1 MRVLIAPDKFKGCL
15 TAGAVAE
22 NLAAGLAEVGI
33 GSVALPLA
41 DGGDGSV
48 AAALAAGFQSRTVA
62 VSDALG
68 HPRSS
73 LIAIRDDT
81 AVIEIANTCG
91 LSTLPDGVLAPFAA
105 SSYGVGEA
113 IRQAISAGLRRVV
126 LALGGSASTDGGT
139 GMLSALGYRFLDRA
153 GKPVPAG
160 AHHLTRIQH
169 IDYSGAVD
177 LIDIDFLVATDVTN
191 TLTGPD
197 GAAAVFGP
205 QKGATTDDI
214 RTLDAGLAALVRAA
228 QRSGWPDGMESAPG
242 AGAAGGCGYAAMLL
256 GGTITSGAEYFLHL
270 LGFDDHLRTCDL
282 VITGEGRLDHQ
293 SLSGKLPVAVATR
306 SAPTPV
312 VAVVGRNDLGEN
324 SAPFDDIHAVADL
337 TDADTASDP
346 VRTAALLRQV
356 GRQIGRAEY
365 GVATR

>member
-1 MRVLIAPDKFKGCL
+1 MRVLIAPDKFKGSL
-15 TAGAVAE
+15 PADAVAD

-33 GSVALPLA
+33 GSVTLPLA

-48 AAALAAGFQSRTVA
+48 AAALAVGYQPHVVA

-73 LIAIRDDT
+73 CIAVLDDT

-91 LSTLPDGVLAPFAA
+91 LSTLPAGMLAPFAA

-113 IRQAISAGLRRVV
+113 IRQAISAGVRRVV
-126 LALGGSASTDGGT
+126 LALGGSASTDGGA
-139 GMLSALGYRFLDRA
+139 GMLSALGYRLLDRA

-169 IDYSGAVD
+169 IDYSGGVD
-177 LIDIDFLVATDVTN
+177 LIDVDFIVASDVTN
-191 TLTGPD
+191 TLTGPA

-205 QKGATTDDI
+205 QKGATTEDI

-256 GGTITSGAEYFLHL
+256 GGTVTSGAEHFLDL
-270 LGFDDHLRTCDL
+270 LGFDDQLRACDL

-293 SLSGKLPVAVATR
+293 TLSGKLPAAVAAR

-312 VAVVGRNDLGEN
+312 IAVVGRNDLGKHF
-324 SAPFDDIHAVADL
+324 APFDDVHAVADL
-337 TDADTASDP
+337 TEADTASDP
-346 VRTAALLRQV
+346 SRTASLLRQI
-356 GRQIGRAEY
+356 GRQIGRKEY
-365 GVATR
+365 GVASH